1 MTNSL
6 EPIPTSAL
14 PIAAEPKAGVIAR
27 IIAFVAALCV
37 LIVGGVLSIGAV
49 LLAPAVM
56 AISGHVWRR
65 RGRVLSAGGRWV
77 AATCSAAIVLL
88 LLAGLGAAMV
98 PAGTWQQV
106 KQATDSAQVASAHR
120 PPPAWVE
127 RIYPGMSRRA
137 AQAPP
142 PSPSVMTTMMAFGAA
157 FALIFFSAFFGTIG
171 WGGGMLLGL
180 AINGRW
186 PGAPAA

>member
-14 PIAAEPKAGVIAR
+14 PIAAEPKVGVIAR

-98 PAGTWQQV
+98 PAGTWGQV
-106 KQATDSAQVASAHR
+106 NQARDSAQVASAHR

-186 PGAPAA
+186 PGAPSA

>member
-1 MTNSL
+1 MTNYF

-14 PIAAEPKAGVIAR
+14 PIAAEAKASVIAR
-27 IIAFVAALCV
+27 VVAFVAALGI
-37 LIVGGVLSIGAV
+37 LIVGGVFSIGAV

-56 AISGHVWRR
+56 AVSGHVWRR
-65 RGRVLSAGGRWV
+65 RGRVLSAGGRWI
-77 AATCSAAIVLL
+77 AATSSAILLL

-98 PAGTWQQV
+98 PARTWQQV
-106 KQATDSAQVASAHR
+106 KQATDSAQVASAHA

-127 RIYPGMSRRA
+127 RMYPGMSRRA

-142 PSPSVMTTMMAFGAA
+142 PSASMMTTMMAFGAA

-186 PGAPAA
+186 PGAPSA